1 MHGFVIAGPQSGV
14 VLDNTA
20 GLRYQLTRTVL
31 EVPIQG
37 EKGKSVQ
44 SRRGPATVMGEPVSM
59 MPLPAQAGGKAA
71 DRRWGVNP

>member
-1 MHGFVIAGPQSGV
+1 MSQSDTALAV
-14 VLDNTA
+14 VLDNIQA
-20 GLRYQLTRTVL
+20 LRYQLTRTVL

-59 MPLPAQAGGKAA
+59 MPLLVQAGGKAV
-71 DRRWGVNP
+71 DGR

>member
-1 MHGFVIAGPQSGV
+1 MSQSDTAPAGV
-14 VLDNTA
+14 ALDNIQ

-59 MPLPAQAGGKAA
+59 MPLPVQAGGKAA